1 MQQLSRRFIFVI
13 FIRGKNQEKMENLD
27 LSLYRGTDC
36 VGKRNNKK
44 KNDKK
49 GSTESLFMIL

>member
-1 MQQLSRRFIFVI
+1 
-13 FIRGKNQEKMENLD
+13 MENLD